1 MMDREVSNILIDSRD
16 LSNTKNPL
24 FNNSN
29 LKFSNRSILNV
40 QNFDVCIHRTI
51 YSFEF
56 FHFYR
61 SQQKHPFGP
70 GKTIHTHRFS
80 CHKKQTTNS
89 QANEPPTLFT
99 IPRVTAA
106 AAVHD
111 RANKLQE
118 AAAHRENA
126 GFVNA
131 SNPLMQKGS
140 RNAGHC
146 KHTAIRAFIS
156 VRGWLGVSS
165 ACSLF
170 LSLSLLH
177 K

>member
-61 SQQKHPFGP
+61 SQQKHPSGP
-70 GKTIHTHRFS
+70 GKTTHTHIAFLVTKNKLPIR
-80 CHKKQTTNS
+80 KQTSHPRYLPFHVLLLLQPYTTVPTNYK
-89 QANEPPTLFT
+89 
-99 IPRVTAA
+99 
-106 AAVHD
+106 
-111 RANKLQE
+111 KLQ
-118 AAAHRENA
+118 
-126 GFVNA
+126 
-131 SNPLMQKGS
+131 
-140 RNAGHC
+140 
-146 KHTAIRAFIS
+146 HTERMPDS
-156 VRGWLGVSS
+156 
-165 ACSLF
+165 
-170 LSLSLLH
+170 
-177 K
+177 